1 MWRSTLPHF
10 QKDQQRSLDP
20 SANSVRVRSVQWKAT
35 SAKWSEAFSNHF
47 RRAAFP
53 IWNSILNCYFISII
67 SFFFSLFF
75 ILLFMFLSFHV
86 LILHFNLFL
95 WRQLS
100 HAGRNWLNRFN
111 WFNWWTFG
119 GIGWSW
125 PFFQTTLI
133 GLIDENIQM
142 IEIDWICEIGKWF
155 ELVTLIEL
163 NDHWWKL
170 AGLVKPIELEHVGN
184 RLKLEG

>member
-67 SFFFSLFF
+67 SFFFPYFLFCF
-75 ILLFMFLSFHV
+75 LCFFRFMF
-86 LILHFNLFL
+86 
-95 WRQLS
+95 
-100 HAGRNWLNRFN
+100 
-111 WFNWWTFG
+111 
-119 GIGWSW
+119 
-125 PFFQTTLI
+125 
-133 GLIDENIQM
+133 
-142 IEIDWICEIGKWF
+142 
-155 ELVTLIEL
+155 
-163 NDHWWKL
+163 
-170 AGLVKPIELEHVGN
+170 
-184 RLKLEG
+184 